1 MEKLIIIGSGPAGLT
16 AAIYSARA
24 DFKPLVIAGYQ
35 AGGQLMTTTE
45 VENFPGFKKGI
56 QGPELMQEFRE
67 QALRFG
73 ARMIDKDVTEVDFR
87 KKPFTVKVGQEVYQ
101 SQCVIVATGA
111 QAKLLGLPEEK
122 SLMGKGLSTC
132 ATCDGAFFRNE
143 EICVVGGGDSA
154 MEEANFLTRFAA
166 KVYVIH
172 RRDTLRASKIMQQR
186 AFDNKK
192 IEFVWNSHIVNLNGQ
207 KALESVTVENLL
219 NKERRDLKVSG
230 CFVAVGHKP
239 NTDLFKGQ
247 LDCEDNGYLK
257 ITNNTRTNI
266 EGIFSAGDVSDF
278 RYRQAI
284 TAAGMGCMAAL
295 DAQHYLETHA

>member
-192 IEFVWNSHIVNLNGQ
+192 IEFVWNSHIVKLNGQ

>member
-73 ARMIDKDVTEVDFR
+73 ARLVDKDVTEVDFR
-87 KKPFTVKVGQEVYQ
+87 KRPFTVKVGQEVYE

-192 IEFVWNSHIVNLNGQ
+192 IEFVWNSHIVQLKGQ
-207 KALESVTVENLL
+207 KALESVTVENLV
-219 NKERRDLKVSG
+219 NKERRDLKVTG

-257 ITNNTRTNI
+257 ISNNTRTNI
-266 EGIFSAGDVSDF
+266 DGIFSAGDVSDF
-278 RYRQAI
+278 RYRQAV